1 MSQFYSKQD
10 LDLNVKVLE
19 DKVEFIMKS
28 FSLATV
34 NPLNPLAPP
43 VAKSLLQV
51 YYEVKSGRPLADAVE
66 ATDQTNEVSNVSV
79 DEDSGERESQ

>member
-28 FSLATV
+28 FNVATS
-34 NPLNPLAPP
+34 NPLTPLEPP
-43 VAKSLLQV
+43 TQKSLLQV
-51 YYEVKSGRPLADAVE
+51 YYEVKSGKPLADAVE
-66 ATDQTNEVSNVSV
+66 DGVNDVSV
-79 DEDSGERESQ
+79 DEDRSERADEQV